1 MTEIEWKDLLHSRS
15 YLVKDYADLPNKREA
30 IVISPP
36 FHSDVKFLFDF
47 FTQDVIVDSLG
58 DDGSCTVVRGRPGYT
73 HTYQNHFWLTS
84 FDTLFRQFI
93 GSQDALPVGA
103 TTVRGIQATNWTA
116 CVFDWTR
123 NLTLRVN
130 MYFSDVHWM
139 SPYQPPN
146 SMVPIRVQYWGRET
160 NGSQVTEYSVVGDLN
175 QFQRSPT
182 MAPDIFATNP
192 GAFCPNRTGESMRF
206 PTFPDRFSLLM
217 EKVDVDFKR
226 IVYEELW
233 YDRTLKMVRWDNK
246 PALGRDDDPL
256 TYIFDFNFG
265 VKYIIDRHLMHCD
278 PYTPIVQ
285 GDDFT
290 TVSSNGTLEM
300 ITAAAYFHAELT
312 DIQYAG
318 QATVRDVL
326 CDTWV
331 GQYFDRDANRIVTVQ
346 WYFTV
351 REWMEAVGSVEGAG
365 AFFRMEIWNGGSRN
379 PDIYN
384 VLRYNP
390 SPPDIDDFD
399 FSECYGFHQKK
410 HFTAEFKVLNAA
422 KFPLLSRR
430 YLKQQVVTQMA
441 SRLQIQPNRFT
452 DITFDFG
459 GDGGNGTGVL
469 YMTGTLLD
477 RATANGKPLQGV
489 FDFMVGSI
497 AASHFQIFLADPQ
510 EEPVPLEG
518 VNVVEHVYKQ
528 EFTTTSTTPPTT
540 TIFVV
545 PTRAPPK
552 ASTQTPA
559 PAQPP
564 LPGRSSTSTSTSTA
578 HTAGPS
584 ASCPP
589 PQPCTCP
596 VTSPPV
602 ASCPPQ
608 SPCPPQTQCSCPAP
622 TPCPTQNVTCP
633 QTPCPCTTPA
643 GPSDCPPPVPCSTPS
658 TTPCSCPS
666 VQTPCQGMQAQETV
680 STGVSV
686 GALVGGLIGTLLLG
700 LIIGFVVTRFYHV
713 LRVDRNPMT
722 INLMD
727 NDRY

>member
-93 GSQDALPVGA
+93 GSQDFWGLKL
-103 TTVRGIQATNWTA
+103 NDNDMA
-116 CVFDWTR
+116 CLIGCNTSYCLDLSVQI
-123 NLTLRVN
+123 
-130 MYFSDVHWM
+130 HWM

-182 MAPDIFATNP
+182 MAPDIFAVSQHPRMLGIFARANEPST
-192 GAFCPNRTGESMRF
+192 FFISFLSISIRTGESMRF

-510 EEPVPLEG
+510 EE
-518 VNVVEHVYKQ
+518 
-528 EFTTTSTTPPTT
+528 
-540 TIFVV
+540 
-545 PTRAPPK
+545 
-552 ASTQTPA
+552 
-559 PAQPP
+559 
-564 LPGRSSTSTSTSTA
+564 
-578 HTAGPS
+578 
-584 ASCPP
+584 
-589 PQPCTCP
+589 
-596 VTSPPV
+596 
-602 ASCPPQ
+602 
-608 SPCPPQTQCSCPAP
+608 TQCSCPAP